1 VFRLFCVKL
10 KEENVDQCV
19 DDFARNE
26 HKKMWSRIRWMSR
39 GVVGDVRRDGRK
51 CYWVLVR

>member
-51 CYWVLVR
+51 WYWVLVR